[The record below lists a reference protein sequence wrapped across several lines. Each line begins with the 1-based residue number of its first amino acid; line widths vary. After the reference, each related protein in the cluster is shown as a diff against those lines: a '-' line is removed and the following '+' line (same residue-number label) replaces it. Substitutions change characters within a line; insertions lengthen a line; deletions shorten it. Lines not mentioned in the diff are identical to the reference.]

1 MKPSIPVLPLC
12 IVACLSLVAMLAEA
26 ADEVK
31 LGSDDHGR
39 TITVAPGQ
47 TLTVALP
54 SNPSTGYNWSLLKNP
69 NQAIIKN
76 VSQVMEGPKEPI
88 PGAGGQEHWKFEA
101 LVPGETRL
109 VLVYKRAWEK
119 LSKAD
124 QRFALIL
131 KVEQAPKA
139 H

>member
-1 MKPSIPVLPLC
+1 M
-12 IVACLSLVAMLAEA
+12 ACLTLVAMLVQA

-31 LGSDDHGR
+31 LSRDDHGK
-39 TITVAPGQ
+39 TIMLAPGQ
-47 TLTVALP
+47 SLTVVLP
-54 SNPSTGYNWSLLKNP
+54 SNPSTGYSWSLLKNP
-69 NQAIIKN
+69 NQAIIKK

-88 PGAGGQEHWKFEA
+88 PGAGGEEHWKFQA

-119 LSKAD
+119 LSKED
-124 QRFALIL
+124 QRFALTL
-131 KVEQAPKA
+131 KVQQPPGE